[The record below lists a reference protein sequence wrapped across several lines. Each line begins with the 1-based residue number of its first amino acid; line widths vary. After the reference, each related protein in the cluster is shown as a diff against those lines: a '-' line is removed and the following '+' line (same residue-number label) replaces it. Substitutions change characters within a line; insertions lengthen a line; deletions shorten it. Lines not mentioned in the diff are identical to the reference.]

1 MTLIGLLGF
10 ATVVLVAM
18 FLLHGYLWWRMVRST
33 TRPGRARQ
41 GPTALTVVLAL
52 LPALAIGLRSSL
64 PRHVAAPLDWV
75 AYSWLG
81 IAFYA
86 FLALLVLEPVRL
98 ALGPWTRRGGE
109 RTADVGDE
117 EFSPSGA
124 RSRTTERRVEE
135 VEPSGARR
143 APRRLE
149 DGAPQDRGTAP
160 GRGAVP
166 EGGNVIAGDVAT
178 PSVPRRLFLAR
189 TLAVTAGAVALGT
202 AGTGAYLAN
211 SAPVVRRVP
220 ITLPRLDPALDGLRI
235 VTFSDAHLSATY
247 GGRRFERLVEIVNA
261 QRPDVVAIV
270 GDLVDGSVDE
280 LREDVAPLADL
291 VSEQGVFFVT
301 GNHEYFVDTRAWL
314 RHLPTLGVDVLHN
327 ERVAIRRGTAS
338 VDLAGIDDRT
348 AAGSGVPGQ
357 GADLDAALDGRNDA
371 TPVVL
376 LAHQPVMVEQARAA
390 GVDLQLSGHTHGGQL
405 WPFDYVIRLD
415 QPSVE
420 GYSRHGDTQLYVTSG
435 AGYWGPP
442 MRVGARPEVT
452 VVELRA
458 PTR

>member
-1 MTLIGLLGF
+1 VTLIGLLGF

-41 GPTALTVVLAL
+41 GLTALTVVLAL

-98 ALGPWTRRGGE
+98 VLRPWTRRGTEG
-109 RTADVGDE
+109 RGDE
-117 EFSPSGA
+117 ELIPSGA
-124 RSRTTERRVEE
+124 RSRTMERRVEE

-160 GRGAVP
+160 GRGAVR
-166 EGGNVIAGDVAT
+166 EDGNVIATT

-357 GADLDAALDGRNDA
+357 GAHLDAALDGRDDA

-390 GVDLQLSGHTHGGQL
+390 RVDLQLSGHTHGGQL

-458 PTR
+458 ATR

>member
-1 MTLIGLLGF
+1 VTVIGLLGF

-41 GPTALTVVLAL
+41 GLTALTVVLAL

-98 ALGPWTRRGGE
+98 VLRPWTRRGTEG
-109 RTADVGDE
+109 RGDE
-117 EFSPSGA
+117 ELIPSGG
-124 RSRTTERRVEE
+124 RSRTMERRVEE

-160 GRGAVP
+160 GRGAVR
-166 EGGNVIAGDVAT
+166 EDGNVIATT

-357 GADLDAALDGRNDA
+357 GAHLDAALDGRDDA

-458 PTR
+458 ATR

>member
-1 MTLIGLLGF
+1 MPLLGLLVF
-10 ATVVLVAM
+10 VAVVLLATG
-18 FLLHGYLWWRMVRST
+18 LLHGYLWWRLVRGT
-33 TRPGRARQ
+33 TDRGAVRR
-41 GPTALTVVLAL
+41 GLTALAVVLAL
-52 LPALAIGLRSSL
+52 LPVLAIGLRGVL
-64 PRHVAAPLDWV
+64 PRHAAVPLDWV
-75 AYSWLG
+75 AFCWLG
-81 IAFYA
+81 VAFYL
-86 FLALLVLEPVRL
+86 FLALLALEPVRL
-98 ALGPWTRRGGE
+98 AARLG
-109 RTADVGDE
+109 
-117 EFSPSGA
+117 
-124 RSRTTERRVEE
+124 
-135 VEPSGARR
+135 
-143 APRRLE
+143 
-149 DGAPQDRGTAP
+149 
-160 GRGAVP
+160 GRGAVR
-166 EGGNVIAGDVAT
+166 EDG
-178 PSVPRRLFLAR
+178 SVTARRVFLAR
-189 TLAVTAGAVALGT
+189 GLAVTAGAVALGT
-202 AGTGAYLAN
+202 AGTGAVIAN

-291 VSEQGVFFVT
+291 VSDQGVFFVT

-314 RHLPTLGVDVLHN
+314 RHLPTLGVQVLHN
-327 ERVAIRRGTAS
+327 ERVPIRRGTAS
-338 VDLAGIDDRT
+338 FDLAGIDDRT

-357 GADLDAALDGRNDA
+357 GADLDAALDGRDDG

-415 QPSVE
+415 QPAVQ
-420 GYSRHGDTQLYVTSG
+420 GYSRHGDTQLYVTAG

-442 MRVGARPEVT
+442 MRVGATPEVT

-458 PTR
+458 PGG